1 MFYSVSPNITKPI
14 VGCSADLSTE
24 NNLSDIDF
32 IYNRYRAKKKE
43 LLMFFDNMDNLLAK
57 ELLKD
62 VSTLIDNVS
71 KIDSKLLKNLVD
83 KV

>member
-1 MFYSVSPNITKPI
+1 MSTNVEGQFISPNDAKPI

-43 LLMFFDNMDNLLAK
+43 LLMFFLHCLRRPR
-57 ELLKD
+57 L
-62 VSTLIDNVS
+62 
-71 KIDSKLLKNLVD
+71 
-83 KV
+83 